1 MLKHRLTIRINDD
14 LFEKIKY
21 QANLTGLSISRYIRQ
36 ALFKTKPPT
45 HKFDKEVVYKLS
57 EVGSD
62 LNQLVYKINSKEC
75 ISNENILK
83 IIIEIYNVL
92 NEISKNIG
100 DKTW

>member
-14 LFEKIKY
+14 LFEKIKS

-36 ALFKTKPPT
+36 ALFKTKPPM

-57 EVGSD
+57 EVGSN
-62 LNQLVYKINSKEC
+62 LNQLVYKIDNKEC
-75 ISNENILK
+75 VSNENILK
-83 IIIEIYNVL
+83 ILIEIYNVL

>member
-14 LFEKIKY
+14 LFEKIKS

-36 ALFKTKPPT
+36 TLFKTKPPK

-57 EVGSD
+57 EVGSN
-62 LNQLVYKINSKEC
+62 LNQLVHKINNKEC
-75 ISNENILK
+75 QSNENILK
-83 IIIEIYNVL
+83 ILIEIYNVL